1 MDHLDESSPD
11 VVALL
16 LDDLAPPRLGTFLR
30 AARKQTG
37 STRREVARRIGT
49 SPGDLRRYERGDTPV
64 PTRLIPAL
72 AECYGEELTA
82 QLVTRAPIQLDDR
95 RIVVGTESRALESGD
110 ADEMLGHYVEI
121 VARLRS
127 SQPGEPIALRADDLI
142 ALSSAL
148 GQESERVEAR
158 IVDLLGCTSF
168 EAHSL
173 HSEMLRRKL
182 VLPLAGIVAGLA
194 MVSGA
199 GIAQASTASRVPAQ
213 DSVGH
218 VAAAH
223 IAAGHIAAGNVVTAV
238 VAPSPPTTVVVKP
251 PVPAPATDAPT
262 TDAPATNAPAADE
275 PAAETVAPESA
286 QASEA
291 PAAEAGDEPA
301 APEQATPPAPV
312 IAPDD
317 TPMGIPGNETVTII
331 QP

>member
-1 MDHLDESSPD
+1 MDQIDESSPD

-16 LDDLAPPRLGTFLR
+16 LDDLAPPRLGTLLR

-37 STRREVARRIGT
+37 STRREVARRIGA

-72 AECYGEELTA
+72 AECYGDELTA
-82 QLVTRAPIQLDDR
+82 QLATRAPIQLDDR
-95 RIVVGTESRALESGD
+95 RIVVGTESRTLESDD
-110 ADEMLGHYVEI
+110 ADEMLGQYVEI

-127 SQPGEPIALRADDLI
+127 SQPGEPIALRANDLV

-148 GQESERVEAR
+148 GQDSERVEAR

-199 GIAQASTASRVPAQ
+199 GVAQASTGSQVPAHE
-213 DSVGH
+213 SVGH

-238 VAPSPPTTVVVKP
+238 VAPSPTTVVVKP
-251 PVPAPATDAPT
+251 SSPTPPTDARAETVPPNET
-262 TDAPATNAPAADE
+262 AADAPAAPD
-275 PAAETVAPESA
+275 
-286 QASEA
+286 
-291 PAAEAGDEPA
+291 PA
-301 APEQATPPAPV
+301 APAPEAADAPVAEEQATQSAPV

-317 TPMGIPGNETVTII
+317 TPMGIPANETVTII